1 MATRTRI
8 LPMPEPFA
16 LRREAAAAYVG
27 LSAGHFDKA
36 VDSGLFPQPV
46 DLAGVKVWTRRAL
59 EQALDPSAG
68 AMVETFAGVQ

>member
-1 MATRTRI
+1 MP
-8 LPMPEPFA
+8 LPEPFA

-36 VDSGLFPQPV
+36 VDEGAMPEPTNLV
-46 DLAGVKVWTRRAL
+46 GVKVWTRRAL

-68 AMVETFAGVQ
+68 ALVDTFAKVQ

>member
-1 MATRTRI
+1 
-8 LPMPEPFA
+8 MPEPFA

-46 DLAGVKVWTRRAL
+46 DLSGVKVWTRRAL
-59 EQALDPSAG
+59 EQALDPDAG
-68 AMVETFAGVQ
+68 AVVNTFSEVR